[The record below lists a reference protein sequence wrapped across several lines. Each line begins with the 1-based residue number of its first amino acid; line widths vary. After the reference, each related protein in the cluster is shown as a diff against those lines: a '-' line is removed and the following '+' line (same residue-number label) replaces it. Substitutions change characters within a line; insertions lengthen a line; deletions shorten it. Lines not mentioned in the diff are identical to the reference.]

1 MNDDHEGDQLS
12 PRRSIQAKPYSYS
25 LPQDLYHLAFVI
37 IDMQND
43 FMEIGGYGDL
53 LGNDVTRLQ
62 PIVPVIQNLRNKF
75 HELDLLVIQTIEG
88 HRSDLSDCPK
98 SKQIRGLCDEGKR
111 KLTIGDEGPMGR
123 ILVLGEYGNQ
133 IIPELAPI
141 DKEIV
146 ITKPGKGAFYNTNLH
161 EVLQAREISHL
172 IISGITTEVCVQ
184 STIREG
190 NDRGYECLLVEDGT
204 ESYFPEF
211 KRVTCEMIVAQ
222 AGIVGWV
229 ASSEEILKT
238 LISSS

>member
-1 MNDDHEGDQLS
+1 VISIWSFHLS
-12 PRRSIQAKPYSYS
+12 T
-25 LPQDLYHLAFVI
+25 F
-37 IDMQND
+37 
-43 FMEIGGYGDL
+43 
-53 LGNDVTRLQ
+53 
-62 PIVPVIQNLRNKF
+62 
-75 HELDLLVIQTIEG
+75 
-88 HRSDLSDCPK
+88 
-98 SKQIRGLCDEGKR
+98 
-111 KLTIGDEGPMGR
+111 LTGDEGPLGR
-123 ILVLGEYGNQ
+123 ILVLGEDGNQ

-222 AGIVGWV
+222 DGIVGWV
-229 ASSEEILKT
+229 TSSEEILKT
-238 LISSS
+238 LISV